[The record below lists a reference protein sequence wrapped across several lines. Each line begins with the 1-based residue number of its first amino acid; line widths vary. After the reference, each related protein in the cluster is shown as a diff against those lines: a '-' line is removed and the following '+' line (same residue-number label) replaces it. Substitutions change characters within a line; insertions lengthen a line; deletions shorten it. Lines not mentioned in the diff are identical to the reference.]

1 MNGREIL
8 MTVDVLARE
17 KNVPRDVVFGA
28 LELALAAATKKLLP
42 EDDAEV
48 RVAVDRDSGEYEAY
62 RRWLVVP
69 DEAGLQEPGH
79 QIILSDARDLDPEV
93 EVDDY
98 IEELLAKQDE
108 SLGRRFAQD
117 TKQVILQKIRD
128 AEREQLLQEFLARG
142 DQIVNGTIKRLDKGD
157 MVLEIGK
164 VEARLPRNETIPKE
178 NLRIGDRVR
187 AFVARIA
194 RVAQEAVRARGAG
207 DRAGPSADQ
216 ECGTRPRG
224 ARQDRRVD
232 QRPPHRPDRHLRGD
246 ARLAGAGRDQRAGRR
261 ARRHRAVVGRSGP
274 VRDRR
279 TGPGQCLLDRG

>member
-48 RVAVDRDSGEYEAY
+48 RVSVDRDSGEYEAY

-128 AEREQLLQEFLARG
+128 AEREQLLQEFLAWSWRSARS
-142 DQIVNGTIKRLDKGD
+142 KR
-157 MVLEIGK
+157 
-164 VEARLPRNETIPKE
+164 ACRATRRSPRRTCGSATACAPSS
-178 NLRIGDRVR
+178 R
-187 AFVARIA
+187 ASTA
-194 RVAQEAVRARGAG
+194 
-207 DRAGPSADQ
+207 
-216 ECGTRPRG
+216 
-224 ARQDRRVD
+224 
-232 QRPPHRPDRHLRGD
+232 
-246 ARLAGAGRDQRAGRR
+246 RR
-261 ARRHRAVVGRSGP
+261 AARR
-274 VRDRR
+274 
-279 TGPGQCLLDRG
+279 